1 MPKCLLCLVLLIYS
15 MVVKWCN
22 VSPKSIS
29 FTPGSNMLISAING
43 RPRNVRF
50 YMDLSAGSES
60 EFHSKVSPILDG
72 AGLEHFLMSKY
83 IDHNCVTV

>member
-1 MPKCLLCLVLLIYS
+1 MVLLLG
-15 MVVKWCN
+15 VTC
-22 VSPKSIS
+22 SIHM
-29 FTPGSNMLISAING
+29 FISAING

-50 YMDLSAGSES
+50 YMDLSGGCES

-83 IDHNCVTV
+83 MDHNFVQYI